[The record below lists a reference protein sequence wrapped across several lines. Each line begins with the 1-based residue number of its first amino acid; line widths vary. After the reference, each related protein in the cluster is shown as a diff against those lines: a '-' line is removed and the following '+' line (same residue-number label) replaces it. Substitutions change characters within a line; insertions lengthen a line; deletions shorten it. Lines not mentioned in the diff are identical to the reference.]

1 MSAAPSAAPATPGI
15 SRSRLPSLTG
25 LRFLAALAVFG
36 FHVTLFNSPIPPNDA
51 VNPFRD
57 HGLAESL
64 ETVFSKAGYLG
75 VSFFFVLSGFV
86 IAWSYRPGRPASYL
100 RRRLVKV
107 FPNHL
112 VVWAFAMVLFAGAFT
127 PWRTA
132 VLNLFLLHSFSPDAT
147 VYVAVNPPAWTLCSE
162 LLFYVLF
169 PVFAVGLRRISTPRR
184 LWTAAAGCVLAV
196 LAVPVI
202 TTYLVPATPVSP
214 LTPVSTTQFW
224 FGYIFPVSRLP
235 EFLLGAVLA
244 QLTRQGFRLPI
255 GLAGAGVLVAAGYGV
270 AMLVPF
276 AYSFAAATVIP
287 VAVLIMVAAGRDLD
301 GTPSFLQ
308 TARWQWLGEISFG
321 FYLCQGVTIFYARM
335 QLGDHAW
342 GMPEALGVVA
352 LLFLLTLLGGSAL
365 HTLVERPAMRRFAA
379 SRRVAPSA
387 PVARLDV
394 EVPET
399 AGAHRLAIDED
410 EQPDALRRH

>member
-1 MSAAPSAAPATPGI
+1 MNAGA
-15 SRSRLPSLTG
+15 RLPSLTG

-36 FHVTLFNSPIPPNDA
+36 FHITLFNSPIPPNGA

-57 HGLAESL
+57 HGLAQTL

-107 FPNHL
+107 FPNHV

-127 PWRTA
+127 PWSTS
-132 VLNLFLLHSFSPDAT
+132 VLNLVLLHSFSPDAS

-162 LLFYVLF
+162 LLFYLLF
-169 PVFAVGLRRISTPRR
+169 PLFALGLRRIVAPYG
-184 LWTAAAGCVLAV
+184 LWTVAAFCVLAI
-196 LAVPVI
+196 LAVPVV
-202 TTYLVPATPVSP
+202 TTYWIPDTPVSP

-244 QLTRQGFRLPI
+244 QLTRHGARIPI
-255 GLAGAGVLVAAGYGV
+255 GLAGAALLVAVGYGV

-276 AYSFAAATVIP
+276 AYSFVAATAVP

-301 GTPSFLQ
+301 GRRSFLQ

-335 QLGDHAW
+335 QLGDRVW
-342 GMPEALGVVA
+342 GVPGALAVVA
-352 LLFLLTLLGGSAL
+352 GLFTLTLLGGWAL
-365 HTLVERPAMRRFAA
+365 HALVERPAMRRWTAPRAVPASAA
-379 SRRVAPSA
+379 LAVPASLRTDVGSVAPQRQSSTS
-387 PVARLDV
+387 V
-394 EVPET
+394 E
-399 AGAHRLAIDED
+399 
-410 EQPDALRRH
+410 